1 MPQIHLYLK
10 VMGSPSATPTRL
22 LVDIREELLQ
32 TRGQKWNCLSRT
44 RLSNIREQNW
54 KTFFFTMPCSDADP
68 VPPGTAVQGGGWK
81 SNLAG
86 KRNEN
91 LWAPGFP
98 LCQPPRSGKAL
109 LGGLV
114 PPVCQPKA
122 KLTNISR
129 YMLGLAQA
137 TRKQKLVI
145 FMFSFPLCKEVS
157 PRSSDQALLGRSHQ
171 PVARSGYRPRTL
183 GYRHCWAG

>member
-1 MPQIHLYLK
+1 MRTTTNNYIPNLMPQIHLYLK

-109 LGGLV
+109 QGGSV
-114 PPVCQPKA
+114 PPECHSTPQWVMRER
-122 KLTNISR
+122 N
-129 YMLGLAQA
+129 
-137 TRKQKLVI
+137 RKVVL
-145 FMFSFPLCKEVS
+145 
-157 PRSSDQALLGRSHQ
+157 LLGMALVCHWGKNWWIKTMR
-171 PVARSGYRPRTL
+171 
-183 GYRHCWAG
+183 